1 MTRIA
6 CAVATIEFCL
16 VASAC
21 HASGDAGSQS
31 KPRDVAWF
39 LKRMVDIEWLAY
51 HEPGVRCKQ
60 FSSYDRRSKIVDGKK
75 IDWDANGDAG
85 NYLRENDSEGRVMAE
100 MDGPGCI
107 TQIWSANPAGTIRI
121 WLDGEAEPSIEM
133 PMAELLSNQGKA
145 PFKEPFC
152 YQVRPVGSNHT
163 ASNCYLPIP
172 YAKSCKIAQV
182 DGRSYYNVNYII
194 YPKDTPVV
202 TFKLPLTGEQQKA
215 LAETAAQLGKNQP
228 VLPKDMLQQKF
239 AGRVGP
245 SSTGA
250 ELVNVTRDGGG
261 IVRQLSIKTEG
272 ADKYALRKA
281 VLKIYYDGCK
291 EPAVVAPLVDFFGT
305 GWMPTPYTSTAS
317 SIGKDGTMTSYWPM
331 PFKKSV
337 RLTLANHGNE
347 TLKLSGLIK
356 TSAPRTG
363 CKCEPMYFHA
373 MYRREKLSTTFDYPF
388 CQGVAGPGRLVGNLL
403 NIDNPFPGWWGEG
416 DEKVWVD
423 GEPFPSWWGTGSE
436 DYYNDAWGMH
446 LHDRFQEGCPL
457 LEGPGHANKTS
468 MYRWHVLDSIPFE
481 KSLTMTIENY
491 WKTGRGVRCDYS
503 SVCYYYNMQPAGD
516 DFYKPLTLTDL
527 LPCNF
532 RPEGTVEA
540 ETMDILHGRKL
551 SMEQLADMDLADV
564 ASGSGAVEL
573 KVAPMFSSQVQ
584 PPRIPLG
591 ELKPGLYQVHLY
603 LLAKD
608 ETPGIAALGFG
619 AIAGEVKPKP
629 GSQEVT
635 TKITGVMY
643 TIDDQDKARAKL
655 AEAGDKVLCEL
666 RPAKLPATIAK
677 GSSCQTVGLVFV
689 QGEHPFPVSVPIVST
704 DGKARTIYLDA
715 VRLET
720 PKTHGIEAE
729 SIKWTSPDHLV
740 TVKKDIGNTALSGWG
755 QVTMETLSIGGL
767 AAIPVDLKPGYYEV
781 RGRLGCG
788 PDFGQFRVR
797 VELVD
802 KRLRTYDGYAPEPG
816 LREHGFGRFEVA
828 KERPLKQLTFMICGK
843 NARSSDTKMAVD
855 YLEIIPCKGL
865 TGYEAEDM
873 PVLGIHAG
881 AAQSQNLG
889 PAFSRNHQKFIT
901 FGSKDG
907 WIKLGFDVP
916 KPGTYEVVMAFCKSF
931 DYATIQAYLDGKP
944 IGEPLDTYSPHI
956 VHTGPIQ
963 FGRHDLK
970 TGRHVLEFR
979 VVGKNPKSAGVYMG
993 LDYLELVPAKE

>member
-6 CAVATIEFCL
+6 CAVATIELCL
-16 VASAC
+16 IASAC
-21 HASGDAGSQS
+21 HAAGDADAPST
-31 KPRDVAWF
+31 PRDLSWF
-39 LKRMVDIEWLAY
+39 LKHMVDIEWLAY

-75 IDWDANGDAG
+75 VDWDANGDAG
-85 NYLRENDSEGRVMAE
+85 NYLRENKEEGRVMAE

-215 LAETAAQLGKNQP
+215 LAETAAELGENQP

-261 IVRQLSIKTEG
+261 IVRQLSIKTDD

-305 GWMPTPYTSTAS
+305 GWMPTPYTSTPS

-337 RLTLANHGNE
+337 SLTLANHGNE

-573 KVAPMFSSQVQ
+573 RIPPMASSKVQ

-591 ELKPGLYQVHLY
+591 ELKPGLYQVRLY
-603 LLAKD
+603 FLSKKPMPQLSVGLWDSTKSNLKFVAAKQ
-608 ETPGIAALGFG
+608 AA
-619 AIAGEVKPKP
+619 
-629 GSQEVT
+629 S
-635 TKITGVMY
+635 
-643 TIDDQDKARAKL
+643 
-655 AEAGDKVLCEL
+655 
-666 RPAKLPATIAK
+666 LPV
-677 GSSCQTVGLVFV
+677 GSSELTAGMLFV
-689 QGEHPFPVSVPIVST
+689 EADKPVPANIGISIG
-704 DGKARTIYLDA
+704 GKARMDGLTIYLDA

-720 PKTHGIEAE
+720 PPTHGMEAE
-729 SIKWTSPDHLV
+729 TLNWTSPDHLV
-740 TVKKDIGNTALSGWG
+740 SFKKDVGNTAFSGWG
-755 QVTMETLSIGGL
+755 QLKMETLSIGGL

-802 KRLRTYDGYAPEPG
+802 KLLQTYDGYAPEPG

-828 KERPLKQLTFMICGK
+828 KDRPLKQLTFMICGK
-843 NARSSDTKMAVD
+843 NEKSSDTKMAVD

-881 AAQSQNLG
+881 AAQPQNLG

-916 KPGTYEVVMAFCKSF
+916 KAGTYEPVIAFCKSF
-931 DYATIQAYLDGKP
+931 DYATIQTYLDGKP
-944 IGEPLDTYSPHI
+944 IGKPLDTYSPHI
-956 VHTGPIQ
+956 VNTGPIK
-963 FGRHDLK
+963 FGRVNLDA
-970 TGRHVLEFR
+970 GRHVLEFR

-993 LDYLELVPAKE
+993 FDYLELVPAKE